1 MIILKK
7 NFYDVNDAGRTLL
20 WCLILPQILFLAFE
34 LVLMLFAGDRTLEQ
48 MLELKPVVILMAM
61 ISQVAFVITYYQI
74 NKNTNPIVA
83 GKINVKNFGWQNV
96 LICILIGAIGLFAF
110 SPISSTAVEF
120 LKFIGFEVTEGFLFE
135 LSNPFWL
142 ILALILAAVIP
153 AIVEELI
160 FRGIIFQGLRKYGP
174 VKAILLTSFLFAL
187 IHLSAQ
193 QFVFPFLF
201 SIVLCYV
208 VLKTNSILA
217 SMIIHFVSNAISLFM
232 MYFNFQMEIAL
243 PIGAVLLIA
252 IALVFVGYLVI
263 WLLTKLLKNTEREKT
278 TDEILKVVEDAEKAP
293 KFNGNRYYV
302 KLGIAVG
309 LVLWAINLIYGVI

>member
-1 MIILKK
+1 
-7 NFYDVNDAGRTLL
+7 
-20 WCLILPQILFLAFE
+20 
-34 LVLMLFAGDRTLEQ
+34 
-48 MLELKPVVILMAM
+48 MAM

-74 NKNTNPIVA
+74 NKNTNPIIA

-174 VKAILLTSFLFAL
+174 VKAILLTSLHNNLYFL
-187 IHLSAQ
+187 SCSQ
-193 QFVFPFLF
+193 SCFVMWF
-201 SIVLCYV
+201 SKPIQ
-208 VLKTNSILA
+208 S
-217 SMIIHFVSNAISLFM
+217 SL
-232 MYFNFQMEIAL
+232 L
-243 PIGAVLLIA
+243 
-252 IALVFVGYLVI
+252 
-263 WLLTKLLKNTEREKT
+263 
-278 TDEILKVVEDAEKAP
+278 
-293 KFNGNRYYV
+293 
-302 KLGIAVG
+302 
-309 LVLWAINLIYGVI
+309 